1 MPINMPKKTP
11 LLKSLSS
18 FKFLNKKTIQA
29 RIGQIIPNIKPIKK

>member
-1 MPINMPKKTP
+1 MPINIPKKTP
-11 LLKSLSS
+11 FLKSLSS